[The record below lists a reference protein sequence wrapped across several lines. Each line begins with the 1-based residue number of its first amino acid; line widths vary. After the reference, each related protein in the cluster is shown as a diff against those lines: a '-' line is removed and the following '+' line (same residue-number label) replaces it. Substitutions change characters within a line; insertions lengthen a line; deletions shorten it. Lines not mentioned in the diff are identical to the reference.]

1 MLGKL
6 IKHEFIADSKVLA
19 PSYIVVF
26 VLSIL
31 GRFTIWVSTR
41 KGVVDGAPITFRKAL
56 EIISS
61 VLSILYSLSFVA
73 LIFITLFFLIY
84 RFYKNFFTDEG
95 YLMLTLP
102 TEPRH
107 LVFSKFLNSIIW
119 TLFSLLVAGLSFYI
133 SMGQSEELQNTF
145 KEFLTTLSKF
155 IKIQGDFIQD
165 QLGVSF
171 EFFIFELV
179 VFLLVLFSRF
189 IISWYFAIA
198 FGQLISKDHKVGG
211 AIIAYL
217 ILEIVSKILSMLY
230 MAFATKGMPNL
241 IDSVAESAGAAL
253 QATMIGNGILCI
265 VVSVVLY
272 ALICKIMTNKLNL
285 D

>member
-19 PSYIVVF
+19 PSYIVVL

-31 GRFTIWVSTR
+31 GRFTIWLSTR
-41 KGVVDGAPITFRKAL
+41 KGVVDGAPITFRRAL
-56 EIISS
+56 EIVSS
-61 VLSILYSLSFVA
+61 VLSVLYSLAFVA
-73 LIFITLFFLIY
+73 LIFVTLFYLVY

-102 TEPRH
+102 TEPRK
-107 LVFSKFLNSIIW
+107 LVFSKFLNAVIW
-119 TLFSLLVAGLSFYI
+119 TLFSLLVSFLSFLI

-145 KEFLTTLSKF
+145 KEFINTYTKF
-155 IKIQGDFIQD
+155 MKSQGTFIQS

-171 EFFIFELV
+171 EFFVFELI
-179 VFLLVLFSRF
+179 VFLLVIFSKF

-198 FGQLISKDHKVGG
+198 FGQLISKDHKVAG
-211 AIIAYL
+211 AIIAYI
-217 ILEIVSKILSMLY
+217 ILEIVSKILSILY
-230 MAFATKGMPNL
+230 MAFATKAMPNM
-241 IDSVAESAGAAL
+241 ISSVAESSGAAL
-253 QATMIGNGILCI
+253 QATMIGNGILSLI
-265 VVSVVLY
+265 VTVVLY
-272 ALICKIMTNKLNL
+272 VLICQIMTKKLNL

>member
-19 PSYIVVF
+19 PSYIVVL

-31 GRFTIWVSTR
+31 GRFTIWLSTR
-41 KGVVDGAPITFRKAL
+41 QGVVDSAPLTFRRAL
-56 EIISS
+56 EITSS
-61 VLSILYSLSFVA
+61 VLSVLYSLAFVA
-73 LIFITLFFLIY
+73 LIFVTLFFLIY

-119 TLFSLLVAGLSFYI
+119 TLFSLLVAALSFYI

-145 KEFLTTLSKF
+145 KEFLHTFSGF
-155 IKIQGDFIQD
+155 IEVHGDIIQN

-171 EFFIFELV
+171 ELFVFELV

-198 FGQLISKDHKVGG
+198 FGQLISKDHKIGG

-217 ILEIVSKILSMLY
+217 ILEVISKILSIFY
-230 MAFATKGMPNL
+230 MAFATKAMPDM
-241 IDSVAESAGAAL
+241 ISSVAESSGAAL

-265 VVSVVLY
+265 IVSAVLY
-272 ALICKIMTNKLNL
+272 ALICNIMTKKLNL